1 MTAPAA
7 ADRTPAGAA
16 AAETPTAPTAAQVIA
31 ALDLEYLPGE
41 GVYIKHIWRN
51 QHGNAIYCL
60 LTPQDFSAL
69 HVLNEHEMWVH
80 VAGAPAQML
89 LLHPDH
95 THTDVTLGT
104 NLAAP
109 SPAPATAPATAQHP
123 VVCVAPQTWQA
134 ARTLGPWT
142 LVVCSLTP
150 PFSAFTLADHQLDLT
165 PWGPAAQLAREFI
178 RGECT

>member
-7 ADRTPAGAA
+7 A
-16 AAETPTAPTAAQVIA
+16 ETPPTPTAAQVIA

-95 THTDVTLGT
+95 THTEVTLGT
-104 NLAAP
+104 NLTEP
-109 SPAPATAPATAQHP
+109 AQHP
-123 VVCVAPQTWQA
+123 VVCVAPRTWQA

-178 RGECT
+178 RGERT

>member
-7 ADRTPAGAA
+7 A
-16 AAETPTAPTAAQVIA
+16 ETPPTPTAAQVIA

-104 NLAAP
+104 NL
-109 SPAPATAPATAQHP
+109 TAPAQP
-123 VVCVAPQTWQA
+123 SVVCVAPRTWQA

-178 RGECT
+178 RGERT

>member
-1 MTAPAA
+1 MTSPTG
-7 ADRTPAGAA
+7 TPAQP
-16 AAETPTAPTAAQVIA
+16 AAETPPAPTAAQVIA

-60 LTPQDFSAL
+60 LTPKDFSAL

-95 THTDVTLGT
+95 THTNVTLGI
-104 NLAAP
+104 NLTANATIPTPAA
-109 SPAPATAPATAQHP
+109 ADAQHP

-165 PWGPAAQLAREFI
+165 SWGPAAQLAREFI
-178 RGECT
+178 RGERT